1 MLTRKLTLVCLAG
14 QRKDYGLMNEQ
25 TRSMK
30 MAKYTHDTYAV
41 EIYDRDG
48 VFVGY
53 NKANEVVMLYTISDP
68 MLVKKTIMQ
77 WKEENRYKGRA

>member
-1 MLTRKLTLVCLAG
+1 
-14 QRKDYGLMNEQ
+14 
-25 TRSMK
+25 MK
-30 MAKYTHDTYAV
+30 MAKYTNDTYPV

-53 NKANEVVMLYTISDP
+53 NKSKEVVMLYTISDP